1 MAYIKNITALVCWLL
16 LELFLFLCKAL
27 LWFLCCL
34 GAKFQ
39 DNETWRQKDMLV
51 PSHLSTQ
58 GAISPE
64 PECPGLQRWWH
75 PWTRGGLG
83 ELWLQSIARSQGQDW
98 GWGWGVPS
106 ASFLKAE
113 LTGLE
118 HSLPW
123 LLPPSEHGEWNCS
136 LNNKQTWSSKTG
148 QKWKVWR
155 PAQCCYTHFTDA
167 SETSL
172 KTWALIYS
180 LCLIPWEGDIITW
193 WG

>member
-1 MAYIKNITALVCWLL
+1 MEAEGL
-16 LELFLFLCKAL
+16 
-27 LWFLCCL
+27 
-34 GAKFQ
+34 
-39 DNETWRQKDMLV
+39 LV

-75 PWTRGGLG
+75 PWSRGGLG
-83 ELWLQSIARSQGQDW
+83 GLWLQSIARSRGQDW

-113 LTGLE
+113 ITGLE

-148 QKWKVWR
+148 QKQKVWR

-180 LCLIPWEGDIITW
+180 LSDPLRRGNHHMVGLGCPGGCQNNGFWISSTLVYQFE
-193 WG
+193 